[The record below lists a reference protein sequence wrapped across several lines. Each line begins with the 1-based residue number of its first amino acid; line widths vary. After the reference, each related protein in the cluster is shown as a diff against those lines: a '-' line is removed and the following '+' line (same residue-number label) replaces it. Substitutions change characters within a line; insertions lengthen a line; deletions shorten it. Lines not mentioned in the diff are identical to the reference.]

1 VVWDPE
7 GTFTVTKNMILHKH
21 KITPYLNEE
30 LYGVVEQ
37 TWLGGEKVFDDGKFL
52 HLNKGNVLYHE

>member
-1 VVWDPE
+1 MMPDFVVWDPE
-7 GTFTVTKNMILHKH
+7 GTFTVTKDMILHKH

-37 TWLGGEKVFDDGKFL
+37 DMVGRRKSV
-52 HLNKGNVLYHE
+52 

>member
-1 VVWDPE
+1 
-7 GTFTVTKNMILHKH
+7 MIEDIIHHKH

-37 TWLGGEKVFDDGKFL
+37 TWLKGREVLNNGKMELNRGKILL
-52 HLNKGNVLYHE
+52 HEF